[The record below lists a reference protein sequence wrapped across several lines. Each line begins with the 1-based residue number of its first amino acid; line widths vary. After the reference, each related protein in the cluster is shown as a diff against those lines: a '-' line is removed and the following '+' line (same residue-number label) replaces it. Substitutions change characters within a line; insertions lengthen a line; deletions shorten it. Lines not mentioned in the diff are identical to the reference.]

1 MPALNRHESNGI
13 VKKLSMLHNHDGL
26 HHKTAIMVIVISGLI
41 LLSSSAAINK
51 NRNDFIAFAQLANN
65 NFNSIFPDNG
75 PNTDR
80 PPGFLDAYW
89 TDNLSANSTV
99 PSSAL
104 KKEVGPGDGTST
116 LAIVLVNRGRSD
128 ITGVTGYLDLPAGFK
143 PIAGKN
149 NGTSQSVASFYSVVK
164 AGDTFVLYFDM
175 DVLDEA
181 KVGGYSTLLHLKYSK
196 INQLGQLITTIT
208 VPFRLT
214 GRVILD
220 TVSETK
226 ELVPGSPNQLKVDIE
241 NKGNANATAVVVTIT
256 GITGNS
262 VSSGAGA
269 TSSINENTAGSS
281 NATSTIAQQQP
292 SSSTASSSSSAPSQ
306 SIPTVNLASQ
316 TFNVGNIPANGS
328 VQITPTVYPISS
340 AGETAQNLI
349 LEISYVDAYGNQK
362 TTSSQ
367 IGLVIAPN
375 PPQSV
380 LNLTNNNNG
389 NALILTAGKI
399 QNMGFTLENNDKKPI
414 TNVVAS
420 LNSESDSMKILG
432 DSRWTVQSMLPQSK
446 LNLSTKVFASSNIIG
461 QPAVF
466 TLTVQY
472 VSAGQSKTDS
482 LNLGAYIAG
491 EIKIRVYD
499 VHINNI
505 GNVPNLVGN
514 ILNEGNT
521 VGLFTTIQIIN
532 DQQLTHSTPA
542 PSTSDSSRTKLT
554 VGQPQRQQKNNI
566 TQDGSSQ
573 SSSLEQK
580 RSLADFMTSP
590 PPPQYLGDLSVDS
603 PLPFSI
609 PLVSNDNTIMTAPS
623 GVYPVILKITYS
635 DDLKIPHQFIDNN
648 QTVSLV
654 SSSQS
659 AERQRGADGGLGAFG
674 AILNGGG
681 RGGSGNA
688 INTIIILAA
697 IAAAIVI
704 AVLYIRRRRSRSKLS
719 KLQASK
725 AMGDDP
731 F

>member
-1 MPALNRHESNGI
+1 MN
-13 VKKLSMLHNHDGL
+13 
-26 HHKTAIMVIVISGLI
+26 
-41 LLSSSAAINK
+41 
-51 NRNDFIAFAQLANN
+51 
-65 NFNSIFPDNG
+65 
-75 PNTDR
+75 
-80 PPGFLDAYW
+80 
-89 TDNLSANSTV
+89 
-99 PSSAL
+99 
-104 KKEVGPGDGTST
+104 
-116 LAIVLVNRGRSD
+116 
-128 ITGVTGYLDLPAGFK
+128 
-143 PIAGKN
+143 
-149 NGTSQSVASFYSVVK
+149 
-164 AGDTFVLYFDM
+164 
-175 DVLDEA
+175 VLDQA
-181 KVGGYSTLLHLKYSK
+181 KVGGYSTLLNLKYSK
-196 INQLGQLITTIT
+196 INQMGQLITSINI
-208 VPFRLT
+208 PFRLT
-214 GRVILD
+214 GRVVLD
-220 TVSETK
+220 TTSENK
-226 ELVPGSPNQLKVDIE
+226 ELIPGSPNQLKVNIH

-256 GITGNS
+256 GVTGNS
-262 VSSGAGA
+262 VNSGAGVTSSDGNSVANSNA
-269 TSSINENTAGSS
+269 TSSIGQQ
-281 NATSTIAQQQP
+281 QQQP
-292 SSSTASSSSSAPSQ
+292 SSSSSSSSSL

-316 TFNVGNIPANGS
+316 TFNIGDIPANS
-328 VQITPTVYPISS
+328 TVQLSPTVYPVSS
-340 AGETAQNLI
+340 AGETAQNLN
-349 LEISYVDAYGNQK
+349 LQISYGDAYGNQK
-362 TTSSQ
+362 TSNSQ

-389 NALILTAGKI
+389 SALILTAGKI
-399 QNMGFTLENNDKKPI
+399 QNMGFTLENNDKRPI

-532 DQQLTHSTPA
+532 DQQLTHSTSTSLPPSSSPPSSPA
-542 PSTSDSSRTKLT
+542 PSSSDSSRTKLT
-554 VGQPQRQQKNNI
+554 VGQPQRQQKNNT
-566 TQDGSSQ
+566 TQNGSSQ

-654 SSSQS
+654 TSSQS
-659 AERQRGADGGLGAFG
+659 AERQRGADDSLGVIG

-681 RGGSGNA
+681 RGGGTGNG
-688 INTIIILAA
+688 INTIFILAA

-704 AVLYIRRRRSRSKLS
+704 AALYIRRRKSRSKLS

-731 F
+731 FLDNTDT

>member
-1 MPALNRHESNGI
+1 MAIIAILN
-13 VKKLSMLHNHDGL
+13 L
-26 HHKTAIMVIVISGLI
+26 AIII
-41 LLSSSAAINK
+41 SSSAAINA
-51 NRNDFIAFAQLANN
+51 NVNEIIAYAQLANN
-65 NFNSIFPDNG
+65 NNNSNIESVFPDNG
-75 PNTDR
+75 SNTDR
-80 PPGFLDAYW
+80 PPTFLDAYW
-89 TDNLSANSTV
+89 SENLSANSSV
-99 PSSAL
+99 PTNVV
-104 KKEVGPGDGTST
+104 KKEVGPGDGIST

-128 ITGVTGYLDLPAGFK
+128 ITGVTGYLDLPTGFK

-164 AGDTFVLYFDM
+164 AGNTFVLYFDM
-175 DVLDEA
+175 NVLDQA
-181 KVGGYSTLLHLKYSK
+181 KVGGYSTSLNLKYSK
-196 INQLGQLITTIT
+196 INQMGQLITSINI
-208 VPFRLT
+208 PFRLT
-214 GRVILD
+214 GRVVLD
-220 TVSETK
+220 TTSENK
-226 ELVPGSPNQLKVDIE
+226 ELIPGSPNQLKVNIH

-256 GITGNS
+256 GVTGNS
-262 VSSGAGA
+262 VNSGAGVTSSSGNIVGNSNA
-269 TSSINENTAGSS
+269 TSSIGLQ
-281 NATSTIAQQQP
+281 QQQP
-292 SSSTASSSSSAPSQ
+292 SSSSSSSL

-316 TFNVGNIPANGS
+316 TFNIGDIPANS
-328 VQITPTVYPISS
+328 TVQLSPTIYPISS
-340 AGETAQNLI
+340 AGETAQNLN
-349 LEISYVDAYGNQK
+349 LQISYGDAYGNQK
-362 TTSSQ
+362 TSNSQ
-367 IGLVIAPN
+367 VGLVIAPN

-389 NALILTAGKI
+389 SALILTAGKI
-399 QNMGFTLENNDKKPI
+399 QNMGFTLENNDKRPI

-432 DSRWTVQSMLPQSK
+432 DSRWTVQSMLPESK

-521 VGLFTTIQIIN
+521 VGLFTSIQIIN
-532 DQQLTHSTPA
+532 DQQLTHSTAA
-542 PSTSDSSRTKLT
+542 PSPSPSDSSRTKPT

-566 TQDGSSQ
+566 TQGGSSQ

-609 PLVSNDNTIMTAPS
+609 PLVSNDNSIMTAPS

-654 SSSQS
+654 TSSQS

-688 INTIIILAA
+688 INTIIILGA
-697 IAAAIVI
+697 IAAVIVI

-719 KLQASK
+719 KLQANK

-731 F
+731 FLDNTDT